1 MPLAHLAIAYR
12 SCTLRGKVEVMARWE
27 ATSGQKVQVHREVL
41 LEKWLR
47 RIRGAIGLGLTWAV
61 AWFGAGMVLL
71 LIIGPDAADVPFP
84 LGFGF
89 IGFLAGV
96 TFSGVLG
103 IVEGRRRFDQMSLP
117 RFAGW
122 GGLGGLLLSGV
133 FVLAAG
139 LRGDVI
145 LVLGPVFGLASA
157 ASAAGSLALARM
169 ADRQS
174 LDASAEG
181 VAARLGEG
189 DQVETDLKRNG

>member
-1 MPLAHLAIAYR
+1 M
-12 SCTLRGKVEVMARWE
+12 K
-27 ATSGQKVQVHREVL
+27 
-41 LEKWLR
+41 KWLR

-71 LIIGPDAADVPFP
+71 LIVGPEAADVPFP

-139 LRGDVI
+139 LRGDLI
-145 LVLGPVFGLASA
+145 LVLGPVFALASA

-169 ADRQS
+169 AEDRE
-174 LDASAEG
+174 LLNASANEAEG
-181 VAARLGEG
+181 GLTEGEATLR
-189 DQVETDLKRNG
+189 TDPVP